1 VIPCNVG
8 AMEVASK
15 LVVLNSEEQEQKAI
29 IQREVIVEDNVEFL
43 QDGN

>member
-1 VIPCNVG
+1 
-8 AMEVASK
+8 MEVASK